1 MKALRVWMFVLLA
14 ALLPLRGVAAPGPTM
29 PASPC
34 APAAAAPHDM
44 AAMAEHTPATAC
56 CGDEHPGGCG
66 HDTGGLCAAHC
77 AAVPLAGTA
86 ATLVIAAP
94 ESGDAVFPPAPT
106 PRAGHVPDGLER
118 PPRAA

>member
-14 ALLPLRGVAAPGPTM
+14 ALLPLRGWAASGLPT

-34 APAAAAPHDM
+34 APAAMSHDM
-44 AAMAEHTPATAC
+44 MAMADEAPADPC
-56 CGDEHPGGCG
+56 CSDAQGDGCG
-66 HDTGGLCAAHC
+66 HDAGTLCAAHC

-86 ATLVIAAP
+86 AALVVATPGPAA
-94 ESGDAVFPPAPT
+94 AVFPPAPA
-106 PRAGHVPDGLER
+106 PRDGHVPDGLER